1 MLLISII
8 RQVLLISALALLAA
22 CGAPDS
28 ASAPIVSPT
37 RTEIASSP
45 TPIPTLQPSAT
56 PLPTPTLTP
65 SPEPIPTP
73 TPTEAAP
80 GASVPSNVVLQ
91 LDYQPG
97 FSRPEVFSP
106 AGRVPPFTLFDDGR
120 VVYVDPGD
128 APGYG
133 KERVMV
139 AQLSPEQAQALIKQV
154 LDLGFERL
162 ESHTE
167 LCGQQNGQEVC
178 IADASSSIVR
188 VRLPSGELREIT
200 NYADFAN
207 DPAALQAILT
217 LLREYR
223 PSDAQQ
229 FVPEKASLFLQL
241 ANGSPEGLAVGDW
254 PLYPA
259 LLTPPQTEVRQ
270 CATVL
275 EGQSLDT
282 LLATTGRN
290 TGDFFFRHDGQFYN
304 AYLVPWLPGADHT
317 QAVQQFIIR

>member
-1 MLLISII
+1 MLPISII
-8 RQVLLISALALLAA
+8 RQGFLIGALALLAA

-28 ASAPIVSPT
+28 ASAPTAGPVP
-37 RTEIASSP
+37 TEIAPSS
-45 TPIPTLQPSAT
+45 TPIPTLEPSAT
-56 PLPTPTLTP
+56 PLPAPTLTP
-65 SPEPIPTP
+65 SPSPFPSP
-73 TPTEAAP
+73 VPTEVAP
-80 GASVPSNVVLQ
+80 EASAPSNVVLQ

-97 FSRPEVFSP
+97 FTRPEVFSP
-106 AGRVPPFTLFDDGR
+106 AGRVPPFTLLDDGR
-120 VVYVDPGD
+120 VIYVDPGD
-128 APGYG
+128 PPSYD

-139 AQLSPEQAQALIKQV
+139 AQLSPQQAQALVKQV

-223 PSDAQQ
+223 PADAQP
-229 FVPEKASLFLQL
+229 FVPEKASLFLQV
-241 ANGSPEGLAVGDW
+241 ANGSLEGVTVGDW
-254 PLYPA
+254 PLDPA
-259 LLTPPQTEVRQ
+259 LLTPPQTEVHQ
-270 CATVL
+270 WATVL
-275 EGQSLDT
+275 EGQSLNA
-282 LLATTGRN
+282 LLAATGRN
-290 TGDFFFRHDGQFYN
+290 TGDFFFRHDGQVYN
-304 AYLVPWLPGADHT
+304 AYLVPWLPSADHT
-317 QAVQQFIIR
+317 QAVQQFGIR

>member
-1 MLLISII
+1 MLPISII
-8 RQVLLISALALLAA
+8 RQGLLISALALLVA

-28 ASAPIVSPT
+28 ASAPTTGAAPT
-37 RTEIASSP
+37 ELAPSS
-45 TPIPTLQPSAT
+45 TPIPTLEPSAT
-56 PLPTPTLTP
+56 PLPAPTLTP
-65 SPEPIPTP
+65 SPSPIPP
-73 TPTEAAP
+73 PLPTE
-80 GASVPSNVVLQ
+80 ASVPSNVVLQ

-106 AGRVPPFTLFDDGR
+106 DGRVPPFTLLDDGR
-120 VVYVDPGD
+120 VISVDPGD
-128 APGYG
+128 PPSYD

-139 AQLSPEQAQALIKQV
+139 TQLSPEQAQALVKQV

-223 PSDAQQ
+223 PEDAQP
-229 FVPEKASLFLQL
+229 FVPEKASLFLQV
-241 ANGSPEGLAVGDW
+241 ANGSLEGVTVGDW
-254 PLYPA
+254 PLDPA
-259 LLTPPQTEVRQ
+259 LLTSPQTEVRQ
-270 CATVL
+270 WAMVL
-275 EGQSLDT
+275 EGQSLDA
-282 LLATTGRN
+282 LLAATGRN
-290 TGDFFFRHDGQFYN
+290 TGDFFFRHDGQVYN
-304 AYLVPWLPGADHT
+304 AYLVAWLPGADHT
-317 QAVQQFIIR
+317 QAVQQFVIR